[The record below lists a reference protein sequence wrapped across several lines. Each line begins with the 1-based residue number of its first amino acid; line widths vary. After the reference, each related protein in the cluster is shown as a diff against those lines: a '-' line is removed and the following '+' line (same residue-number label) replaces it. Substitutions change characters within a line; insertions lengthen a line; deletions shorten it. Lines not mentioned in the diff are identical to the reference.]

1 MTKAQL
7 PPPNEQDHEESSSLS
22 SWMSHLIELR
32 ERLVKSALA
41 VLVVFLVLLFW
52 RNEIFTLF
60 SKPMIDSLPEGARM
74 ISTEVTSNFFVPLKF
89 VLWVSFVLA
98 LPVVLHQIWSF
109 IAPGLYKHEK
119 QLVIP
124 IIASSY
130 VLFLLGTAF
139 AYLFVFPTV
148 FQFMAALTPLGVEMA
163 TDIDNYLSFG
173 LTMFLAFGLTFE
185 VPIVVIV
192 LVRLGVVTLEQLR
205 TARPYMVVAAFVIA
219 AVVTPPDVT
228 SQLLLAIPL
237 VLLYEVG
244 LFFAR
249 WVTPK
254 VTDDANDNS
263 ASLVP

>member
-1 MTKAQL
+1 
-7 PPPNEQDHEESSSLS
+7 
-22 SWMSHLIELR
+22 MSHLVELR

-41 VLVVFLVLLFW
+41 VLVVFLVLLYW
-52 RNEIFTLF
+52 RNDIFTMF

-98 LPVVLHQIWSF
+98 LPVVLHQVWAF
-109 IAPGLYKHEK
+109 VAPGLYQHEK
-119 QLVIP
+119 RLVIP

-130 VLFLLGTAF
+130 VLFLIGSTF

-148 FQFMAALTPLGVEMA
+148 FKFMAALTPLGVEMA
-163 TDIDNYLSFG
+163 TDIDNYLGFG

-185 VPIVVIV
+185 VPVVVIV
-192 LVRLGVVTLEQLR
+192 LVRLGIVTLPQLR
-205 TARPYMVVAAFVIA
+205 SARPYVIVGAFIVA
-219 AVVTPPDVT
+219 AVVTPPDVA
-228 SQLLLAIPL
+228 SQLLLAVPL

-254 VTDDANDNS
+254 E
-263 ASLVP
+263 ASTGLSVE